1 MAIKA
6 PKGTKDM
13 MPEDAYKWHYIEDA
27 FFKICDEYGFGE
39 LRTPI
44 FEDTNLFNRGVGE
57 TTDIVQKEMYTFE
70 DLGHRSITPGRDAQ
84 RERTALGSRIF
95 TDRHRHRRRARRFG
109 ARELRPRRVVAR
121 DGYLPVA
128 VGPDLERERRAE

>member
-57 TTDIVQKEMYTFE
+57 TTDIVQK
-70 DLGHRSITPGRDAQ
+70 
-84 RERTALGSRIF
+84 
-95 TDRHRHRRRARRFG
+95 
-109 ARELRPRRVVAR
+109 
-121 DGYLPVA
+121 
-128 VGPDLERERRAE
+128 